1 MAPRSSDLR
10 LDVLTRLGHSLP
22 GARSP
27 EEAAAVV
34 VEALAPLDIAA
45 VVNAVESDMAVV
57 LAVNVPPSLM
67 FGVGSQLAS
76 SMVGMRI
83 PLDGV
88 DSLRKPVR
96 LRRPYYGAANAS
108 ETLRRL
114 TTDSALAKALPNA
127 ADERDVMTL
136 PVICRDRVVAILAVW
151 GNGCTPGL
159 SPILEVVAAMLAA
172 AWSAEAQPAVERFD
186 APRIFGAGPPAPGH
200 DRNSA
205 DQRKDRR
212 RRSADRPNS

>member
-1 MAPRSSDLR
+1 MAPRSPDLR

-22 GARSP
+22 GTRSP
-27 EEAAAVV
+27 EEAAAEV
-34 VEALAPLDIAA
+34 VEALAALDVAA

-57 LAVNVPPSLM
+57 LAVNVPPSSTY
-67 FGVGSQLAS
+67 GVSTRVAS

-127 ADERDVMTL
+127 ADEGDVLTL
-136 PVICRDRVVAILAVW
+136 PVICRDRVVAVLAVW
-151 GNGCTPGL
+151 GNGCAPAL

-172 AWSAEAQPAVERFD
+172 AWSAEAQPGVERFD
-186 APRIFGAGPPAPGH
+186 APGLCGTRPPAAWH
-200 DRNSA
+200 DRLA
-205 DQRKDRR
+205 AHQRKDRR
-212 RRSADRPNS
+212 RPATDRAAG